1 MFENDYIMRVIREM
15 VRTLLKLICQI
26 DMEKTEDLQV
36 DQETAM
42 ELDRL
47 KGLVDEGKINQAENE
62 LLEQAEAMNPKGL
75 SLALLFYEYLNQKDA
90 EFLKAHDFSREEIS
104 DGIKSI
110 VKSYGYGSTLAA
122 VAQEEIE

>member
-26 DMEKTEDLQV
+26 DVEKTEELQI
-36 DQETAM
+36 DEETAT
-42 ELDRL
+42 ELARL
-47 KGLVDEGKINQAENE
+47 QKLVDSGNINQAENE
-62 LLEQAEAMNPKGL
+62 LLEQADTANTQGL
-75 SLALLFYEYLNQKDA
+75 SLALLFYDYLNQKDT

-104 DGIKSI
+104 EGIKSI
-110 VKSYGYGSTLAA
+110 VNSYGYGSTLAA